1 MFVDVE
7 NLPEIVLKR
16 NHFHKRQELWTYY
29 HVSNT
34 INKLTYLNNIAR
46 ALVAHLQNNR
56 RYEQYLAVVHC
67 QLLIDFSRKEG
78 RKERKLGGEK
88 SEIEKFSEM
97 TKVSRG
103 VFSLFSKTFPT
114 FSWVFF

>member
-46 ALVAHLQNNR
+46 ALVTHLSSIWQSFTASYSSTFLER
-56 RYEQYLAVVHC
+56 RV
-67 QLLIDFSRKEG
+67 G
-78 RKERKLGGEK
+78 RKGN
-88 SEIEKFSEM
+88 
-97 TKVSRG
+97 
-103 VFSLFSKTFPT
+103 
-114 FSWVFF
+114 